1 MVCGNEFKGDAKI
14 NFDIIK
20 RMNINIDV
28 ISDIEDLKY
37 IVRSYDIIVDAIF
50 GTGISG
56 TVRGI
61 SYDVISE
68 INDNAKYIVAVDVPS
83 GINSD
88 SGEICG
94 VCIKA
99 DKTVTFA
106 AYKVGMLMFP
116 AADYVGKVTG

>member
-1 MVCGNEFKGDAKI
+1 
-14 NFDIIK
+14 
-20 RMNINIDV
+20 MNINIDV

-68 INDNAKYIVAVDVPS
+68 INDNAKYIMAVDVPS

-116 AADYVGKVTG
+116 AADYVGR

>member
-50 GTGISG
+50 RNRHKRNCTW
-56 TVRGI
+56 
-61 SYDVISE
+61 
-68 INDNAKYIVAVDVPS
+68 NK
-83 GINSD
+83 
-88 SGEICG
+88 
-94 VCIKA
+94 
-99 DKTVTFA
+99 
-106 AYKVGMLMFP
+106 L
-116 AADYVGKVTG
+116 

>member
-1 MVCGNEFKGDAKI
+1 
-14 NFDIIK
+14 
-20 RMNINIDV
+20 MNINIDV

-68 INDNAKYIVAVDVPS
+68 INDNAKYIMAVDVPS

-88 SGEICG
+88 AGEICG

-99 DKTVTFA
+99 DKTVTLRLTKSVCFSSLRLIMW
-106 AYKVGMLMFP
+106 GRQRLRIFQFR
-116 AADYVGKVTG
+116 TI